1 MYDPALFRDIARPVP
16 LGRLRSPALDPMWRL
31 AHITQ
36 KRREKNVFAMRTLSC
51 GVLPKQKTALSTHPF
66 RATCV
71 YKQAQTYQPMKYE
84 TAYAGRYRKHHKHTA
99 AILASGEG
107 PVIAKKYA
115 KRSQKVCFFLPP
127 KPDTEKIP
135 KTTGAPAAFS
145 GYTSNSISRSSR
157 DRDFQ
162 ASAPGMMDSATP
174 FLASCRPKIFSST
187 VFWQISL

>member
-107 PVIAKKYA
+107 PVIAKNTQ
-115 KRSQKVCFFLPP
+115 KRRRKDTFPSPRSPILKKFPGNGRPRRFFRLYLEQHLQVLARQGLPGL
-127 KPDTEKIP
+127 
-135 KTTGAPAAFS
+135 GAGNDGFGHALF
-145 GYTSNSISRSSR
+145 GVL
-157 DRDFQ
+157 Q
-162 ASAPGMMDSATP
+162 AQNLLLHGV
-174 FLASCRPKIFSST
+174 LAD
-187 VFWQISL
+187 